1 MFDSWEST
9 VAVIVAILIA
19 YAVVL
24 WIGTIVWTYRD
35 VRDRTHDAWTQSVSL
50 LIVVVFNIFGLVL
63 YLILRPHETLN
74 EAYERRLE
82 AEALQRDMPEPQ
94 PACPGC
100 QRGIKDYFIVCPQC
114 RTKLRQPCASCDRPL
129 ELAWTACPYCATLT
143 NSIQPSSPP
152 TVASATDEPARA
164 NEDAETQSPP
174 AEYSSTTPAPAPAE
188 K

>member
-9 VAVIVAILIA
+9 VAVIVAVLIS

-50 LIVVVFNIFGLVL
+50 LIVAVFNIFGLVL

-94 PACPGC
+94 PTCPGC

-129 ELAWTACPYCATLT
+129 DLAWTACPYCATLT
-143 NSIQPSSPP
+143 NSAQPSSPP
-152 TVASATDEPARA
+152 PATSATDGSAQASGEAKSQSSPTTYPAK
-164 NEDAETQSPP
+164 
-174 AEYSSTTPAPAPAE
+174 TPAPSPA
-188 K
+188 KK

>member
-24 WIGTIVWTYRD
+24 WIGTLVWTYRD
-35 VRDRTHDAWTQSVSL
+35 VRDRTRDGWTQSVSL
-50 LIVVVFNIFGLVL
+50 LIVAVFNMPGLVL

-82 AEALQRDMPEPQ
+82 AEALLRDMPEQQ

-100 QRGIKDYFIVCPQC
+100 QRGIKDDFIVCPQC

-129 ELAWTACPYCATLT
+129 DLAWTACPYCATLT
-143 NSIQPSSPP
+143 NGAQ
-152 TVASATDEPARA
+152 VATSAPAA
-164 NEDAETQSPP
+164 NAADGSAKAETDGRPQSSQTGYP
-174 AEYSSTTPAPAPAE
+174 AETPTPSPA
-188 K
+188 KK